1 MAISDFPRILT
12 LLRKEK
18 GVSQKEAATALGV
31 SQSLLSHYEKGV
43 RECGLIF
50 LVRAADYYGVT
61 VDYILGRSYE
71 KDGKKIYVEELPE
84 DLQAKGNNGLK
95 NMIPTLNKKLIN
107 NSVSV
112 IMDVLSNVN
121 NKQLTNEISNYLS
134 LAVYRV
140 FRMLYNSNSD
150 NPQDVFG
157 ADKLL
162 YQHMTDCAMDN
173 ALVKVLL
180 AVPENND
187 SLKLDFDKINVDYPT
202 LSASLLNL
210 LQNAENK
217 IGARKK

>member
-1 MAISDFPRILT
+1 MEMSDFPRILT
-12 LLRKEK
+12 HLRKEK
-18 GVSQKEAATALGV
+18 GISQKEAATALGV

-43 RECGLIF
+43 RECGLVF

-71 KDGKKIYVEELPE
+71 KDGKKISLDEIPD
-84 DLQAKGNNGLK
+84 DLSTKGNRGIQSML
-95 NMIPTLNKKLIN
+95 PTLNKKLIN

-112 IMDVLSNVN
+112 IMDILSGLN
-121 NKQLTNEISNYLS
+121 NKQVTTEVSNYLT

-140 FRMLYNSNSD
+140 FRMMYNSNSE
-150 NPQDVFG
+150 NSQSIFG
-157 ADKLL
+157 SEPEL
-162 YQHMTDCAMDN
+162 YNFMIDSAMD
-173 ALVKVLL
+173 ACLVKIIRSM
-180 AVPENND
+180 PKD
-187 SLKLDFDKINVDYPT
+187 SEKLSMDISLIKEAYPQ